1 MRLEQNR
8 QDEEEDEEEEG
19 WGWEDGGWAV
29 NRVRL
34 WDKKKKSR
42 AWNGRVIGQDEK

>member
-8 QDEEEDEEEEG
+8 RDEEEGEEEEEG
-19 WGWEDGGWAV
+19 HEGWGRL

-34 WDKKKKSR
+34 WDKKKK
-42 AWNGRVIGQDEK
+42 AGLGMGG

>member
-1 MRLEQNR
+1 MMRR
-8 QDEEEDEEEEG
+8 TRRRRGGGDEG
-19 WGWEDGGWAV
+19 WGRL